1 MQVQLEENIHYDWML
16 PQDGTKSVFVPLQG
30 LFDKQ
35 DEDTTIGVLPP
46 NVFGFVKLISKHTE
60 ACWDRR
66 K

>member
-1 MQVQLEENIHYDWML
+1 ML